1 MNVIDEVLRALNAHD
16 LDAFLACYAPD
27 ATIEDGHDN
36 VLARGHDELRARY
49 GQMFA
54 ERPDSWV
61 EGFEP
66 IEVGQFVVQEE
77 VVSHQGGLEDL
88 RRHVAVYL
96 VRDGVIVR
104 ERLIA

>member
-36 VLARGHDELRARY
+36 VIARGHEELRARY
-49 GQMFA
+49 GPMFA
-54 ERPDSWV
+54 EHPDRWV

-66 IEVGQFVVQEE
+66 IEVGEFIVQEE
-77 VVSHQGGLEDL
+77 VVSDQGGPENL
-88 RRHVAVYL
+88 RRHVAIYL
-96 VRDGVIVR
+96 VRDGVIAP
-104 ERLIA
+104 ERLVS